1 MLAGKITILISELF
15 IIMLNVYKLILLQV
29 WNTEHKCGELLAG
42 GLHVDRGE
50 GGVGA
55 GVDQVWPR
63 STFPGPGWENY
74 PRQTKPCIQDQMNE
88 FA

>member
-42 GLHVDRGE
+42 GHDVDHGE
-50 GGVGA
+50 SGVGA